1 MKSKQDH
8 VRPTCYFHKNY
19 PIRNVIVFIDL
30 LPYKTS
36 RLHTEWLESFS
47 PHNNTVRRA
56 RIPDYMELKR
66 TDNGTG
72 HPQRQGV
79 QTEFRCSQHGIRCWT
94 ESTIV
99 ILQKE
104 S

>member
-1 MKSKQDH
+1 M
-8 VRPTCYFHKNY
+8 
-19 PIRNVIVFIDL
+19 

-47 PHNNTVRRA
+47 PHNNTVSRA
-56 RIPDYMELKR
+56 RIADYMELKR

-79 QTEFRCSQHGIRCWT
+79 QTEFRCS
-94 ESTIV
+94 
-99 ILQKE
+99 
-104 S
+104 